1 MRGKGFAAAVIAV
14 AALVGAGCGGDDET
28 SGGGETLTKQEWIA
42 KADAIC
48 ADAQERI
55 QKLGDPGADLGKLA
69 ELTGDAKEI
78 IEDEVAAMRDL
89 KPPTGDEQQIDAMLA
104 QVEKGSEAFEALI
117 EAASSGD
124 IAKLQEI
131 TAEGSDFSKA
141 SAEADRLAKEYGL
154 TKCGRGV

>member
-1 MRGKGFAAAVIAV
+1 MRGRGIAAAAIAV
-14 AALVGAGCGGDDET
+14 AALVGAGCGGDDDT

-48 ADAQERI
+48 ADAQGRI

-69 ELTGDAKEI
+69 ELTGDAKQI
-78 IEDEVAAMRDL
+78 IEDEIAAIRDL
-89 KPPTGDEQQIDAMLA
+89 RPPSGEEQQIDALLA
-104 QVEKGSEAFEALI
+104 QVEKGSQAFEALI

-131 TAEGSDFSKA
+131 TAEGSEFSKA
-141 SAEADRLAKEYGL
+141 SAEADRLAAEYGL
-154 TKCGRGV
+154 KECGSR

>member
-28 SGGGETLTKQEWIA
+28 PGGGEALTKQEWIA

-55 QKLGDPGADLGKLA
+55 QKLGDPGTDLSKLA

-78 IEDEVAAMRDL
+78 LEAEVAAIRDL
-89 KPPTGDEQQIDAMLA
+89 NPPPGDEQQIDAMLA
-104 QVEKGSEAFEALI
+104 QVENGSEALEALI
-117 EAASSGD
+117 EAATSGD
-124 IAKLQEI
+124 ISKLQEI
-131 TAEGSDFSKA
+131 TAEGSEFSKA
-141 SAEADRLAKEYGL
+141 SAEADRLASDYGL
-154 TKCGRGV
+154 KECGTGV